1 VNFKKPFVLSLSK
14 CAVHAST
21 SSARTVAVTV
31 LRNAHEITWASSC
44 FDRLSTNGGGV

>member
-1 VNFKKPFVLSLSK
+1 MHYN
-14 CAVHAST
+14 CEYST
-21 SSARTVAVTV
+21 HFTAQKL

>member
-1 VNFKKPFVLSLSK
+1 VQILMWVLI
-14 CAVHAST
+14 VQ
-21 SSARTVAVTV
+21 RFQ